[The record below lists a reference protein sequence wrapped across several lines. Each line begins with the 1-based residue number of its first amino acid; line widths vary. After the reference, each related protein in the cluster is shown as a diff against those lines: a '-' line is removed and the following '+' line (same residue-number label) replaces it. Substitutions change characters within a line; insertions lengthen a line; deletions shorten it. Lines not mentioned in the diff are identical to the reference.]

1 MRMRPF
7 LSLLMLV
14 LLSASITLASMPDE
28 VASANQS
35 LAAGRL
41 PEALSAYQTLLALP
55 DFSKFSSPELWFNL
69 GLAEE
74 KNHDLAAA
82 SLSYRRALLLDP
94 TLLLARS
101 HLTTA
106 LTSLGIPESVTHTD
120 QLVAFVHPDF
130 LILGGALLG
139 WAGVFAFLLLIMV
152 GPSRPG
158 WLALALT
165 ALILGHGVTL
175 FGTWI
180 DPRRLGSEEGVIIA
194 TRAPTLRETPADSSK
209 AEGTLAPGSL
219 VTILSRNGAWWKVSS
234 SVSTGWLPATAVTPL
249 LPTAGS

>member
-1 MRMRPF
+1 MPSF
-7 LSLLMLV
+7 LSLLIVVLV
-14 LLSASITLASMPDE
+14 FASSTTHASMPDE

-35 LAAGRL
+35 LAAGR
-41 PEALSAYQTLLALP
+41 PSEALSAYQTLLASN
-55 DFSKFSSPELWFNL
+55 DFSKLSSPELWFNR

-94 TLLLARS
+94 TLLPARS
-101 HLTTA
+101 HLSTV
-106 LTSLGIPESVTHTD
+106 LTSLGIPVSANRAD
-120 QLVAFVHPDF
+120 QLIASVHPDF

-139 WAGVFAFLLLIMV
+139 WGGVFAFLLLLMA
-152 GPSRPG
+152 GPRRPG

-180 DPRRLGSEEGVIIA
+180 DPRRLASGEGVMTA

-209 AEGTLAPGSL
+209 AEGTVAPGSL
-219 VTILSRNGAWWKVSS
+219 VTILSRNGAWWKVSNTL
-234 SVSTGWLPATAVTPL
+234 STGWLPSTAVTPL

>member
-1 MRMRPF
+1 MRMHPF

-14 LLSASITLASMPDE
+14 LVSASISLAAMPDE

-41 PEALSAYQTLLALP
+41 PEAVAAYQILLASN

-94 TLLLARS
+94 TLLPARS
-101 HLTTA
+101 HLATV
-106 LTSLGIPESVTHTD
+106 LTSLGIPESASRAD
-120 QLVAFVHPDF
+120 QLIAFVHPDF

-139 WAGVFAFLLLIMV
+139 WAGVFAFLFLILA
-152 GPSRPG
+152 GPRRPG
-158 WLALALT
+158 WIVLALT
-165 ALILGHGVTL
+165 ALILGHGL
-175 FGTWI
+175 SLAGAWM
-180 DPRRLGSEEGVIIA
+180 DPRRLASKEGVMTA
-194 TRAPTLRETPADSSK
+194 KSAPTLRETPADSSK

-219 VTILSRNGAWWKVSS
+219 VTILSRNGAWWKVSNTL
-234 SVSTGWLPATAVTPL
+234 STGWLPATAVTPL